1 MCRSP
6 IVPVPFGF
14 ANFAAFGC
22 GTLVLQT
29 LLLLRAALWFL
40 QTLLLL
46 RAALW
51 FLQAL
56 LLLRAALF
64 VEIGRF

>member
-1 MCRSP
+1 MYRSP
-6 IVPVPFGF
+6 IVPVP
-14 ANFAAFGC
+14 
-22 GTLVLQT
+22 LVLQT
-29 LLLLRAALWFL
+29 LLLLG
-40 QTLLLL
+40 
-46 RAALW
+46 AALW